1 MRKTAN
7 YELNQWDPGDRILRE
22 EFNADNAKI
31 DNAIAAVREALP
43 IVFLREVVTTADA
56 KQVDLELSDIDWNAY
71 RHIRV
76 RVEALGT
83 NSYDGTLLLNGQ
95 TGNASYYG
103 NSISGSSASYSS
115 IAGWFSVSIAGATQY
130 YTEIRLSRLGITW
143 PQCESTTFGATDRTF
158 SYCLRAAE
166 PIRTLNLIHS
176 GPGILAGSKFTIW
189 GERL

>member
-31 DNAIAAVREALP
+31 DNAIEAVREALP

-83 NSYDGTLLLNGQ
+83 NSYDGSLLLNGQ
-95 TGNASYYG
+95 TGSASYTG
-103 NSISGSSASYSS
+103 NSIAGSSAAHSS
-115 IAGWFSVSIAGATQY
+115 TAGRFYVSIAGASRFY
-130 YTEIRLSRLGITW
+130 SEIRLSCAGINW
-143 PQCESTTFGATDRTF
+143 PQCESTTFGVTDQTF
-158 SYCLRAAE
+158 SYCLRTAE

-176 GPGILAGSKFTIW
+176 GPGLLAGSKFTVW